1 MKREPL
7 DHTGVLNLAAK
18 YLSRRHDAAVGD
30 YAEPWRFPIIDSD
43 RAGETAQ
50 NRVTF
55 LWRAADQN
63 DGRAVSVVGTFDN
76 LWDAT
81 PCEPVQFDGAPTLYH
96 AATVLVPKGQV
107 HYYKFVADG
116 QPVLDAVNPQRVVL
130 DNGIEWSRF
139 FTEQCA
145 IPVSFE
151 RRELTI
157 LARLTNE
164 ILPFTSD
171 DAQKFM
177 DLYYFTAD
185 KQARETALHQAFRL
199 EQPVGAV
206 NYIDKLLAREERH
219 RLVDYKI
226 CLKLIDNVL
235 RSRFPGLAAA
245 DISKDGYQNSVQPD
259 GGRSCRWLGHVAV
272 RQPELLPPDSASPH
286 LHRRVLASEI
296 RRQCRCRGLGLARTS
311 LPWPE
316 GRELLQLG
324 ACDRTAV
331 RRQRRLCRL
340 KLSET
345 HHAERIR
352 PGDHRQRRRRRADR
366 ARTRAQGQERADAGK
381 GPAAGA
387 AIPGTERHQRL
398 PAR

>member
-1 MKREPL
+1 VKREPL

-18 YLSRRHDAAVGD
+18 YLSRRRDTAVGD
-30 YAEPWRFPIIDSD
+30 YSEPWRFPIIDSD

-55 LWRAADQN
+55 LWRAADES

-107 HYYKFVADG
+107 HHYKFVADG
-116 QPVLDAVNPQRVVL
+116 QPMLDAINPQRVVL

-139 FTEQCA
+139 FTDQCA

-151 RRELTI
+151 RRELAI

-226 CLKLIDNVL
+226 CVKLIDNVL
-235 RSRFPGLAAA
+235 RGRFPGLAAA
-245 DISKDGYQNSVQPD
+245 DISKDAYQALYNQMAADHVD
-259 GGRSCRWLGHVAV
+259 GWDTSQYG
-272 RQPELLPPDSASPH
+272 SPNFF
-286 LHRRVLASEI
+286 LQILRRH
-296 RRQCRCRGLGLARTS
+296 TYT
-311 LPWPE
+311 
-316 GRELLQLG
+316 G
-324 ACDRTAV
+324 AFSHPRY
-331 RRQRRLCRL
+331 
-340 KLSET
+340 
-345 HHAERIR
+345 
-352 PGDHRQRRRRRADR
+352 G
-366 ARTRAQGQERADAGK
+366 GN
-381 GPAAGA
+381 AGA
-387 AIPGTERHQRL
+387 AGWAWLEHRFRGPKAESCFNWQRAIES
-398 PAR
+398 PFGASADYVA